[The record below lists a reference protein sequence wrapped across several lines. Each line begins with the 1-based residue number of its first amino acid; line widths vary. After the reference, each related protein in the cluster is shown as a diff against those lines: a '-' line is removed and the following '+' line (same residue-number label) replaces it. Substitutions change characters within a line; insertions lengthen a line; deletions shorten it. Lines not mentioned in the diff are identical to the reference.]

1 MAQAGEKED
10 KKARLD
16 LKVIFCNN
24 FFFRKILTGGVV
36 RLFSSFMTPEK
47 KILAK
52 GFKRKRNGMV
62 EHFWWLD
69 LGIGRLGN

>member
-1 MAQAGEKED
+1 MAQAGEKSQT
-10 KKARLD
+10 RLESD
-16 LKVIFCNN
+16 FLQQ
-24 FFFRKILTGGVV
+24 FFFPQNLNRGRRLTFFP
-36 RLFSSFMTPEK
+36 LFMTPEK